1 VGVRTAVALIL
12 FLLLPAS
19 SAFAAPPT
27 VKLDKPVAAK
37 VTHVI
42 PVSASVSDDVVRVEF
57 RVRGELKLD
66 DDTAPFGGNFDTT
79 NVDDGAATISATAFT
94 AGGESSTATLDVTID
109 NTPPV
114 LNVTGPLDRERFA
127 PGSTQ
132 RWTFSATD
140 AGAGFSHFRCSVRPL
155 GVAPVFGPC
164 TGPAEFVVSA
174 QPEGFYTFSVR
185 AIDQVGNFVAKARDF
200 KIETPAAA
208 ATVSA
213 AAPLSPGPLST
224 LDPAAAASAPLAG
237 EPVAAPRLL
246 VALGFG
252 FTSTARAT
260 KLSNFVVKNV
270 PAGARVTVLCPRGCA
285 KKRFTKVVA
294 VGGRLLLK
302 PVLKKKLK
310 VGTEITVIVSKPGF
324 SSAVK
329 VLTIRARKAP
339 LVTTL
344 CQPEGSSKPAA
355 C

>member
-1 VGVRTAVALIL
+1 MRTVVALIL

-27 VKLDKPVAAK
+27 VKLDKPVASV
-37 VTHVI
+37 VTHQI

-57 RVRGELKLD
+57 RVRGELKFD
-66 DDTAPFGGNFDTT
+66 DDTAPYGGTFDTT
-79 NVDDGAATISATAFT
+79 NVDDGPATISATAFS
-94 AGGESSTATLDVTID
+94 AGGESATATLDVLID
-109 NTPPV
+109 NTPPA
-114 LNVTGPLDRERFA
+114 LTVTGPDRERFA

-132 RWTFSATD
+132 RWTFGASD
-140 AGAGFSHFRCSVRPL
+140 AGAGFSHFRCSVVPM
-155 GVAPVFGPC
+155 GAPPVFGAC
-164 TGPAEFVVSA
+164 TGAAEHVLSG
-174 QPEGFYTFSVR
+174 QPVGAYTFSVR
-185 AIDQVGNFVAKARDF
+185 AVDKVGNFLGKARDF
-200 KIETPAAA
+200 KIEVPAAA
-208 ATVSA
+208 ATVST
-213 AAPLSPGPLST
+213 AAPLAPVAPIV
-224 LDPAAAASAPLAG
+224 DPAIASAAAG
-237 EPVAAPRLL
+237 EPVAAPQIL

-260 KLSNFVVKNV
+260 KVSNFVVKNV
-270 PAGARVTVLCPRGCA
+270 PAGARVTVLCPSGCA